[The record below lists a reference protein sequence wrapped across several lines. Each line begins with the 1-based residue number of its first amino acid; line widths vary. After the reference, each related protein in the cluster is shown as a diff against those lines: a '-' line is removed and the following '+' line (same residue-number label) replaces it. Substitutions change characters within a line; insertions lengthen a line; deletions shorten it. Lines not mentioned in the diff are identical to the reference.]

1 MTKFETKSKIPN
13 DLTWLVVLAFTVV
26 WILFIHSRAYST
38 NEASRMASIESLV
51 HRGTW
56 VIEDSSFAHT
66 LDKIQVDGQFYS
78 TKPPMLSFLGAGV
91 YAVLHHGF
99 GQTLTWRECIPDL
112 LETNCRAI
120 LELGEVDWVHF
131 ILVLLLV
138 STPATLILAL
148 TYRFA
153 RRHGFANWSSL
164 LFTAVLGL
172 GTALFPYS
180 TVFSNHI
187 LSSAGIFVAVYILLL
202 NPNPTPFQLGL
213 AGFAA
218 TLAGTVDLSAG
229 IYLVGIFGYVVLVYR
244 QTAVYFIL
252 GSLIPGLLAIY
263 LNWQIVGTP
272 LPPQLFTQGY
282 DYEGSAFL
290 TNPGGHRTPSNVG
303 EYAFHLLVGDRGL
316 FSFYPIV
323 IWFVYGLVK
332 AVRAVDLRTR
342 HLAWA
347 YAGASLLYLAYFV
360 FRTHSFGGF
369 GFGTRWLIN
378 PVPAMALFA
387 LEPSLYR
394 SKVVLKTAVLVL
406 VGAISIIN
414 TYPGALNPWRSAYP
428 LFRLTYA
435 APEERQLIPVALS
448 GYGSYEHVSSE
459 IRSSFGANTVH
470 RRWFDARSSL
480 VVPQGEA
487 WWFIHESTPLPPSLA
502 APFGLDVPQTYA
514 LNADLTATA
523 RQWIGTFA
531 NEVYQSEMLVPVGET
546 AVTPISL
553 PLTFTDDGDS
563 MALRGYQ
570 IEQSGANLTL
580 LTAWEIETREYPA
593 GERKIFIHLLAADGT
608 IVAQNDFFAATYE
621 TLFPGDLFFQQQT
634 LNLEGVPAGRYWLQ
648 MGVYDPLTGTRLTAD
663 GLDRLLLQSVDVAQ

>member
-1 MTKFETKSKIPN
+1 
-13 DLTWLVVLAFTVV
+13 
-26 WILFIHSRAYST
+26 
-38 NEASRMASIESLV
+38 MASIESLV

-56 VIEDSSFAHT
+56 VIDGSSFDHT
-66 LDKIQVDGQFYS
+66 LDKIQVNGQFYS
-78 TKPPMLSFLGAGV
+78 TKPPILSFLGAGV

-99 GQTLTWRECIPDL
+99 GQTLTWQECIPDL

-120 LELGEVDWVHF
+120 LELDEVSWAHF
-131 ILVLLLV
+131 FLVLLLV
-138 STPATLILAL
+138 STPATIILAL
-148 TYRFA
+148 TYRLA
-153 RRHGFANWSSL
+153 RRRGFANWSSL

-187 LSSAGIFVAVYILLL
+187 LSSAGIFVAIYVLLV
-202 NPNPTPFQLGL
+202 NQNPTPLQLGL
-213 AGFAA
+213 AGFAV

-229 IYLVGIFGYVVLVYR
+229 IYLIGIFIYVLLVYR
-244 QTAVYFIL
+244 RTAVYFFL
-252 GSLIPGLLAIY
+252 GGLIPGLLTIY
-263 LNWQIVGTP
+263 LNFQITGTP

-290 TNPGGHRTPSNVG
+290 TNPGGHRVSGNVG

-323 IWFVYGLVK
+323 LWFLYGLV
-332 AVRAVDLRTR
+332 RAVQAANMRTR

-394 SKVVLKTAVLVL
+394 VKPVLNTAVIFL
-406 VGAISIIN
+406 VGLISIIN

-428 LFRLTYA
+428 LFRLTFTL
-435 APEERQLIPVALS
+435 PEERQLIPVALS
-448 GYGSYEHVSSE
+448 GYGSYTHVSPE

-480 VVPQGEA
+480 VVPQGET
-487 WWFIHESTPLPPSLA
+487 WWFIHDSTPLPPSLS
-502 APFGLDVPQTYA
+502 APFGLDVPQAYA
-514 LNADLTATA
+514 LNADLSETAW
-523 RQWIGTFA
+523 QWMNTFA
-531 NEVYQSEMLVPVGET
+531 NEVYQSPALVPTSET
-546 AVTPISL
+546 AVSPVPL
-553 PLTFTDDGDS
+553 PLSFIEDGDS
-563 MALRGYQ
+563 MALHGYQ
-570 IEQSGANLTL
+570 SRQDDAELTII
-580 LTAWEIETREYPA
+580 TAWEIETREYPV
-593 GERKIFIHLLAADGT
+593 GERKIFIHLLAEDGT
-608 IVAQNDFFAATYE
+608 IVAQKDFFAATYE

-634 LNLEGVPAGRYWLQ
+634 VLLEGLPAGHYWLQ
-648 MGVYDPLTGTRLTAD
+648 MGVYDPVTGARLTAD
-663 GLDRLLLQSVDVAQ
+663 GFDRLLLQPVTISQ